1 MDNISPIRGGVV
13 GGSINDSVDQLNKQ
27 LQWKNPS
34 IFMQNTE
41 DSKISNELIFKTMYE
56 DI

>member
-1 MDNISPIRGGVV
+1 MDNISPIREGVV
-13 GGSINDSVDQLNKQ
+13 GSSINKSVDQYNKNI
-27 LQWKNPS
+27 QWENPS
-34 IFMQNTE
+34 IFMRNTE